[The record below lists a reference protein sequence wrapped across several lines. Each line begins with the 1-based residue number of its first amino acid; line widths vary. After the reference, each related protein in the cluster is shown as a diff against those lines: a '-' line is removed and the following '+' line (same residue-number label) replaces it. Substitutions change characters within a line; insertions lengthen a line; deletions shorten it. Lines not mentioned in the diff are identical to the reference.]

1 MQSSKKKGVNAVVDS
16 ILNHTNLSPDIV
28 AAILADALPNEAERS
43 VLIETN
49 SYRKNSGLENLG
61 FDLRLM
67 RAARSHAANMGN
79 LGVMSHNLQ
88 GSTPNSRAVWFG
100 YAGGVRENVA
110 HGYGPENVVGSAW
123 MNSPPH
129 RANILSGSQSIGI
142 GMFWSRGRWWAC
154 QVFGN

>member
-1 MQSSKKKGVNAVVDS
+1 MWMMNLCQMAWALACAVSVS
-16 ILNHTNLSPDIV
+16 
-28 AAILADALPNEAERS
+28 DALPTEAERS
-43 VLIETN
+43 VLYETYN
-49 SYRKNSGLENLG
+49 QRSRSGLSPLG

-88 GSTPNSRAVWFG
+88 GSTPGGRAAWFG

-110 HGYGPENVVGSAW
+110 HGYGPENVVGTAW

-129 RANILSGSQSIGI
+129 RANILSGTQNIGI
-142 GMFWSRGRWWAC
+142 GMVWARGRWWAC

>member
-1 MQSSKKKGVNAVVDS
+1 MW
-16 ILNHTNLSPDIV
+16 ILSLCQMVWALACAFSV
-28 AAILADALPNEAERS
+28 ADALPNEAERL

-49 SYRKNSGLENLG
+49 NYRKSSGLENLG
-61 FDLRLM
+61 FDMRLM
-67 RAARSHAANMGN
+67 RAAKSHAANMGN

-110 HGYGPENVVGSAW
+110 YGFGPENVVGSAW

-129 RANILSGSQSIGI
+129 RANILSDSQNIGI
-142 GMFWSRGRWWAC
+142 GMCWSRGRWWAC